1 MFSRASGFSRKDWP
15 VEALSAAGSLVE
27 FAAVVLVLQAA
38 AGLDFAVNCPGD
50 NLAENTIGSDRP
62 VAGNQVVGTQA
73 AEIQVAEI
81 QVADV
86 ARRRVET
93 VVARAVYIGAV
104 PSWAGMVVE
113 GRTAGETAQQKL
125 LGKPKTYNRI
135 SKMQLQKMLA
145 EIEACRF
152 WLLGQTN

>member
-73 AEIQVAEI
+73 AEI